1 MMFFESVGKK
11 KSGNTNLDCMKDS
24 HDKLTSELA
33 NASYCSSTLPAWT
46 LREYL
51 VRCNALVLSHSS
63 EFLVQQKAVIFI
75 FS

>member
-33 NASYCSSTLPAWT
+33 NASYCSSTLPA
-46 LREYL
+46 
-51 VRCNALVLSHSS
+51 
-63 EFLVQQKAVIFI
+63 
-75 FS
+75 